1 MEQNIFK
8 TLQGIFEN
16 VTGDIQNGLYQ
27 SARTIFDNGF
37 FNIAFA
43 FAIVYIGFL
52 IAFKKFGSEEMAYKS
67 IWTICVFS
75 FVKLML
81 LEQSMY
87 QNMIDVFNLPRNAF
101 LMAISDLVKRTNSTA
116 DVQTII
122 NTLYASQSLITKTI
136 FDKGGL
142 TEIAPFF
149 YGFIVW
155 FTGSLMMLVIILNT
169 VFSIFLSEIVL
180 SLLPLVLPTLIWKK
194 SEYVFF
200 SWIKLYISI
209 SLYAPFTMLFG
220 LISVKVITLTIAIAN
235 AIDKDFEQNVQY
247 ILVLVLA
254 QGLVIIAI
262 FKIPNIINQLV
273 GSSNEGSSLTSG
285 IGTLSAGG
293 AMVSSF
299 SKYTGLTYTA
309 SKVGG
314 IASKT
319 AGAVTTKI
327 RDTIKDKVS
336 IR

>member
-1 MEQNIFK
+1 MKKQWI
-8 TLQGIFEN
+8 
-16 VTGDIQNGLYQ
+16 
-27 SARTIFDNGF
+27 GF
-37 FNIAFA
+37 MIAFR
-43 FAIVYIGFL
+43 
-52 IAFKKFGSEEMAYKS
+52 KFNSEEMAYKS

-101 LMAISDLVKRTNSTA
+101 LMAISDLVKRTDSTA

-209 SLYAPFTMLFG
+209 SLYAPFATLFG
-220 LISVKVITLTIAIAN
+220 SISVKVITLTIAIAN
-235 AIDKDFEQNVQY
+235 AID
-247 ILVLVLA
+247 
-254 QGLVIIAI
+254 
-262 FKIPNIINQLV
+262 
-273 GSSNEGSSLTSG
+273 
-285 IGTLSAGG
+285 
-293 AMVSSF
+293 
-299 SKYTGLTYTA
+299 
-309 SKVGG
+309 
-314 IASKT
+314 
-319 AGAVTTKI
+319 
-327 RDTIKDKVS
+327 
-336 IR
+336 